1 MFKLKE
7 KELKT
12 GIMLLAIGSI
22 IYFLVKIRIVLLPFI
37 AGILLAYLL
46 YPILDFLKR
55 KNVPGT
61 WAVYILALIFLLLSL
76 IFAFLLVP
84 AFFNEVSGLSSTLP
98 EYIQT
103 INDFIGRI
111 NREYRRAEMPSTVKE
126 ALDRS
131 LKKAEE
137 QLIKFL
143 ESFTDKIINGISSFF
158 TLLLAPVITYYILKD
173 LDRLKRGIIRL
184 IPASKRGLFYY
195 LGSEINEVI
204 LGYFRGQVWLS
215 VIVAIFSTIAL
226 LILKIP
232 FNIILG
238 LIAGFSNMIPY
249 VGPILGSIP
258 AIFLALLR
266 SPGKAL
272 TVLVLFFLIQQLEN
286 SFISP
291 GIISKEVGIHPL
303 VVIFSLLVGAELLG
317 FWGLLLAVPIAGSLK
332 VTARILYREFYAGE

>member
-291 GIISKEVGIHPL
+291 TIIIKELGIHPL

>member
-238 LIAGFSNMIPY
+238 LIAGFSNMIPM
-249 VGPILGSIP
+249 S
-258 AIFLALLR
+258 
-266 SPGKAL
+266 
-272 TVLVLFFLIQQLEN
+272 VLY
-286 SFISP
+286 
-291 GIISKEVGIHPL
+291 
-303 VVIFSLLVGAELLG
+303 
-317 FWGLLLAVPIAGSLK
+317 LAVSRPSSWPCSGH
-332 VTARILYREFYAGE
+332 R

>member
-22 IYFLVKIRIVLLPFI
+22 IYFLLKIRVVLLPFI
-37 AGILLAYLL
+37 AGVLLAYLL
-46 YPILDFLKR
+46 YPILDFLK
-55 KNVPGT
+55 KKKVPGT
-61 WAVYILALIFLLLSL
+61 WAVYILALIFLLFSL
-76 IFAFLLVP
+76 VFAFVLVP
-84 AFFNEVSGLSSTLP
+84 AFLNELSGLSSTLP

-103 INDFIGRI
+103 INDFISRV
-111 NREYRRAEMPSTVKE
+111 NREYRRVEMPSTVKE

-137 QLIKFL
+137 HLIDFL
-143 ESFTDKIINGISSFF
+143 ESFTDKLINGISSFF

-173 LDRLKRGIIRL
+173 LDRLKKGIIRW
-184 IPASKRGLFYY
+184 IPARQRDLFYY
-195 LGSEINEVI
+195 LGSEVNEVI

-215 VIVAIFSTIAL
+215 AIVAILSTIAL

-238 LIAGFSNMIPY
+238 LFVGFSNMIPY
-249 VGPILGSIP
+249 IGPIVGSIP
-258 AIFLALLR
+258 AIFLALLK
-266 SPGKAL
+266 SPGKAFS
-272 TVLVLFFLIQQLEN
+272 VVVLFFLIQQLEN

-291 GIISKEVGIHPL
+291 RIISKEVGIHPL